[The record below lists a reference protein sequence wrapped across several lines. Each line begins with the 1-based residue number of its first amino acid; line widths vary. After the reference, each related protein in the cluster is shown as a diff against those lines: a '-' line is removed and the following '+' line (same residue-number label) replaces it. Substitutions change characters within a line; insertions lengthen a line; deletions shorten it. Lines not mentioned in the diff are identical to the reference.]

1 MEYQSNKNSSNG
13 SAAVNAASG
22 SNNRK
27 PATAQQLIRE
37 NVQYLIQ
44 QLETGHS
51 EALTAFLD
59 AIAHF
64 HNYSFG
70 NVLLIARQRPTATH
84 VAGMRTWNELGRRV
98 KRGEK
103 GIAIL
108 APMIGTRRR
117 KREQAS
123 DTEETDSN
131 KSALLGFR
139 RVYVWDEAQTEG
151 EPLPTLGETT
161 GEVGTYLDRLRNFVV
176 SCGIELE
183 YSEGIAPA
191 LGVSYGGRIA
201 LLPGQTKPEEFTAL
215 VHETAHEFLHKAER
229 RTATTKAVRE
239 TEAEAVAF
247 VVSKAIGL
255 NASTSAS
262 YIQLYHGNAELLMES
277 LEMVQQTAS
286 VFLAAI
292 QTEEPVSQEVPESQ
306 FPTTETA
313 QPAA

>member
-1 MEYQSNKNSSNG
+1 MEYQSNNGSNG
-13 SAAVNAASG
+13 SAAVNTASD

-37 NVQYLIQ
+37 NVQYLIE
-44 QLETGHS
+44 QLEAGHS

-59 AIAHF
+59 AMAHF
-64 HNYSFG
+64 HNYSLG
-70 NVLLIARQRPTATH
+70 NVLLIARQKPTATH
-84 VAGMRTWNELGRRV
+84 VAGMRAWNELGRRV

-108 APMIGTRRR
+108 APMIGTRR
-117 KREQAS
+117 KKQEEKS
-123 DTEETDSN
+123 ETEEINPN
-131 KSALLGFR
+131 KPALLGFR

-151 EPLPTLGETT
+151 VPLPTLGETT
-161 GEVGTYLDRLRNFVV
+161 GEVGAYLDRLREFV
-176 SCGIELE
+176 SSRGIALE
-183 YSEGIAPA
+183 YSEDIAPA

-201 LLPGQTKPEEFTAL
+201 LLSGQTKAEEFIAL
-215 VHETAHEFLHKAER
+215 VHEASHEFLHKAER
-229 RTATTKAVRE
+229 RTATTKTVRE

-247 VVSKAIGL
+247 VVAKAIGL
-255 NASTSAS
+255 NASTSAA

-286 VFLAAI
+286 VILSAI
-292 QTEEPVSQEVPESQ
+292 QTEESVSQEVPESQ

-313 QPAA
+313 QTAA